1 MTSLNSDEMRAIDQT
16 RTRLDQLTKSIGALK
31 NDILRSPVMPP
42 MYEYPHY
49 PIGIWKAQLEYKL
62 TIYS

>member
-42 MYEYPHY
+42 MYEYSHY
-49 PIGIWKAQLEYKL
+49 PIGKIE
-62 TIYS
+62 SPN